1 MLNDIRIII
10 IDDDK
15 EIIEAL
21 SEMLELEEFNV
32 ERFSL
37 PEKALLTLN
46 KNSPVVV
53 LSDVKMPRM
62 DGLTLL
68 AKLQQL
74 DPDIPVLLMSGHGDI
89 PMAIE
94 AMKEGAY
101 DFLEKP
107 LPPEKLLSQL
117 QRAADKRRWCWK
129 IVI

>member
-89 PMAIE
+89 PMAI
-94 AMKEGAY
+94 
-101 DFLEKP
+101 
-107 LPPEKLLSQL
+107 
-117 QRAADKRRWCWK
+117 
-129 IVI
+129 